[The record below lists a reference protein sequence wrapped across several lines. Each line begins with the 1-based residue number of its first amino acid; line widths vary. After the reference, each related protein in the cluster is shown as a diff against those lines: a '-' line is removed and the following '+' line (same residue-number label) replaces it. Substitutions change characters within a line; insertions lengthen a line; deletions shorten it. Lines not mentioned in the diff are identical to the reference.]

1 MSGFVWYTD
10 FTMRKGLH
18 VRDCSNAEG
27 GHWTE
32 LPKATREAA
41 GAKAELRKARPVA
54 TERSGRVRP
63 KNKKEVEKWLDLEIR
78 QI

>member
-1 MSGFVWYTD
+1 M
-10 FTMRKGLH
+10 
-18 VRDCSNAEG
+18 RDCSNAEG

-54 TERSGRVRP
+54 TKRSVRVRP

>member
-1 MSGFVWYTD
+1 MSSFVWYTD
-10 FTMRKGLH
+10 FTTRKGLLVASLLIFQLC

-41 GAKAELRKARPVA
+41 GAKA
-54 TERSGRVRP
+54 
-63 KNKKEVEKWLDLEIR
+63 
-78 QI
+78 